1 MTGSGSQ
8 TAWDPWTYGRGVG
21 MQVDRRDVVGFD
33 VEATDGSIGTI
44 EHATYDAG
52 ASYVLVDTGPWVF
65 GGKVMIPAGIISRVD
80 RQARKV
86 YVHRGRDEIRA
97 APPPGENTGADS
109 EYRHRLGQYYS
120 LFRC

>member
-1 MTGSGSQ
+1 
-8 TAWDPWTYGRGVG
+8 